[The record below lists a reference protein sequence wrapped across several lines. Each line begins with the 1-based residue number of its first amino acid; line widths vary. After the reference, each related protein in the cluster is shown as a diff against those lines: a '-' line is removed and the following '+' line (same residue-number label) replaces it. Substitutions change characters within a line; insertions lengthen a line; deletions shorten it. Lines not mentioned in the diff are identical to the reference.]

1 MTERYDTVVVG
12 AGAMGASTAWWL
24 ARRGR
29 SVLLV
34 EQFEAGHTRG
44 SSHGGSRIFRY
55 AYPDP
60 VFSRLVVEARPL
72 WTELEED
79 AGEPLLDLIGAVDH
93 GDPPTVLALAAAMR
107 AAGVPCEELAP
118 EEADERWPNLRFEGA
133 VVHQPLGG
141 RCRADATVAALTR
154 RAADHGAE
162 VRFGVGPAAVE
173 VVGDGV
179 AVTVGGERVEA
190 RTAVVTAG
198 AWLARTA
205 GALVD
210 LPPLS
215 VTEEQLVHFPPAVE
229 PRSPTEWPSF
239 IHHTERFWYGL
250 ATPGVGIKVG
260 GHHEGAEV
268 DPDRRRGTVDPTYA
282 EGLARYAERWVP
294 GVVPEPR
301 AEATCLYTTTP
312 DTRFLL
318 DRAGPVVVG
327 SPCSGHGFKF
337 VPLIGRI
344 LADLTDGIA
353 PAGPFRRLGDPITA
367 GDRRYPAPS

>member
-1 MTERYDTVVVG
+1 M
-12 AGAMGASTAWWL
+12 
-24 ARRGR
+24 
-29 SVLLV
+29 LLV

-79 AGEPLLDLIGAVDH
+79 AGETLLDLIGAVDH

-118 EEADERWPNLRFEGA
+118 EEAAERWPNLRFEGA

-215 VTEEQLVHFPPAVE
+215 VTEEQLVHFAPAVE

-282 EGLARYAERWVP
+282 EGLVRYAERWVP

-318 DRAGPVVVG
+318 DRAGPLVIG

-344 LADLTDGIA
+344 LADLTDGIV